1 MKVYTTGQVAKAL
14 GMSPRTVSKLV
25 DSGRLKG
32 YRIPGPQGDRRIPR
46 CNLVRFMIS
55 NNMPLEMIDTQRPR
69 LLFVTGCS
77 RTSQQVSAVKVDQ
90 ESFSVCVAS
99 NGFEAAQVITAGTP
113 PKFVM
118 VDFTIGRSEA
128 IQLVRFVRS
137 VLSAESPDTRYI
149 AIASEDEVELDS
161 LSAPGLFDD
170 VRMRPV
176 DVETLVHEHLGGDES

>member
-1 MKVYTTGQVAKAL
+1 MKIYTTGQVSKVLKVA
-14 GMSPRTVSKLV
+14 PRTVSKWF

-32 YRIPGPQGDRRIPR
+32 YRIPGSQDRRIPR
-46 CNLVRFMIS
+46 DSLIRFMIA
-55 NNMPLEMIDTQRPR
+55 NNVPLELIDAVRPR

-90 ESFSVCVAS
+90 EAFSVCVAS

-118 VDFTIGRSEA
+118 IDFTIGRSEA

-137 VLSAESPDTRYI
+137 VLSAESPDTRCI